1 MEPILIDKKL
11 GNFLPL
17 KTLGA
22 VKTATGA
29 MDSSSDQSFA
39 APAPAPSAAPAT
51 DNGGKPMKNNKPLII
66 LAVVVILVGAFFF
79 SGPFYTIKEGE
90 QAVVIQFGSVVGT
103 DTTAGLKFKIPLIQE
118 VQVYP
123 NKIMSWDGEPQ
134 LVPTEENQFIW
145 VDTTARWRIV
155 DLKKFYESSKSL
167 QRAYS
172 RLDEIIDPAVR
183 KTISTNPLNEAVR
196 SSDII
201 NETKRTGTL
210 TGANGE
216 EIEGL
221 KSLISGNTAFNA
233 IKIGRRQIS
242 QEIKASVEANILNQ
256 FGIEVIDVLIR
267 QIRYSD
273 QLTESVYNR
282 MITERKQIAEGYRSY
297 GEGQKKELE
306 GKMERETKTLLSEA
320 YSKAE
325 QIKGA
330 ADAKAARI
338 YADAYNGDPEFYQF
352 WKSIES
358 YKTTMPQF
366 QKTLTTD
373 MDYFKYLYSPKGR

>member
-1 MEPILIDKKL
+1 
-11 GNFLPL
+11 
-17 KTLGA
+17 
-22 VKTATGA
+22 
-29 MDSSSDQSFA
+29 
-39 APAPAPSAAPAT
+39 
-51 DNGGKPMKNNKPLII
+51 MKNNKLVIA
-66 LAVVVILVGAFFF
+66 LVAVAIVVAAIVFT
-79 SGPFYTIKEGE
+79 GPFYTVQEGQ
-90 QAVVIQFGSVVGT
+90 QAVVIQFGEAVAT
-103 DTTAGLKFKIPLIQE
+103 ETTAGLKFKIPVIQE
-118 VQVYP
+118 VQIYP

-134 LVPTEENQFIW
+134 LVPTQENQFIW
-145 VDTTARWRIV
+145 VDTTARWKIV

-167 QRAYS
+167 QRAFS

-183 KTISTNPLNEAVR
+183 KVISTNPLHEAVR
-196 SSDII
+196 STDII

-221 KSLISGNTAFNA
+221 KSLISSNTAFNE
-233 IKIGRRQIS
+233 IKIGRRALS
-242 QEIKASVEANILNQ
+242 QEIKTNVEENIRSQ

-297 GEGQKKELE
+297 GEGQKRELE
-306 GKMERETKTLLSEA
+306 GKMERETKSLLSEA
-320 YSKAE
+320 YAKAE
-325 QIKGA
+325 EIKGN

-338 YADAYNGDPEFYQF
+338 YADAYNADPEFYTF

-358 YKTTMPQF
+358 YKATMPQF
-366 QKTLTTD
+366 NKTITTD
-373 MDYFKYLYSPKGR
+373 MDYFKYLYSPRGR

>member
-1 MEPILIDKKL
+1 MKSNKL
-11 GNFLPL
+11 VV
-17 KTLGA
+17 T
-22 VKTATGA
+22 VV
-29 MDSSSDQSFA
+29 
-39 APAPAPSAAPAT
+39 
-51 DNGGKPMKNNKPLII
+51 I
-66 LAVVVILVGAFFF
+66 LAVVAGLFYF
-79 SGPFYTIKEGE
+79 SGPLYTVKEGE
-90 QAVVIQFGSVVGT
+90 QAVVTQFGEVVNT
-103 DTTAGLKFKIPLIQE
+103 ETTAGLKFKIPLIQD
-118 VQVYP
+118 VQIYP
-123 NKIMSWDGEPQ
+123 KKIMSWDGEPQ

-155 DLKKFYESSKSL
+155 DLRKFYESSKSL
-167 QRAYS
+167 QRAFS

-183 KTISTNPLNEAVR
+183 KTISINPLNEAVR

-221 KSLISGNTAFNA
+221 KSLISTNTAFNS
-233 IKIGRRQIS
+233 IKIGRREIS
-242 QEIKASVEANILNQ
+242 QEIKASVEDNIRNQ

-297 GEGQKKELE
+297 GQGQKLELE
-306 GKMERETKTLLSEA
+306 GKMDRETKSLLSEA
-320 YSKAE
+320 YQKSE
-325 QIKGA
+325 QIKGE

-338 YADAYNGDPEFYQF
+338 YAEAYSADPEFYNF

-358 YKTTMPQF
+358 YKATLPQF
-366 QKTLTTD
+366 QKTMSTD
-373 MDYFKYLYSPKGR
+373 MDYFKYLYSPRGR

>member
-1 MEPILIDKKL
+1 MCIRDRIYPKKIL
-11 GNFLPL
+11 
-17 KTLGA
+17 
-22 VKTATGA
+22 
-29 MDSSSDQSFA
+29 
-39 APAPAPSAAPAT
+39 
-51 DNGGKPMKNNKPLII
+51 
-66 LAVVVILVGAFFF
+66 
-79 SGPFYTIKEGE
+79 
-90 QAVVIQFGSVVGT
+90 
-103 DTTAGLKFKIPLIQE
+103 
-118 VQVYP
+118 
-123 NKIMSWDGEPQ
+123 SWDGEPQ
-134 LVPTEENQFIW
+134 LVPTQENQFIW

-155 DLKKFYESSKSL
+155 DLNKFYESSKTMD
-167 QRAYS
+167 RAFS

-183 KTISTNPLNEAVR
+183 KVVSTNPLHEAVR
-196 SSDII
+196 STDII

-221 KSLISGNTAFNA
+221 KGLISGNTAFNE
-233 IKIGRRQIS
+233 IKVGRRAIAKEI
-242 QEIKASVEANILNQ
+242 QESVRENVRNQ

-320 YSKAE
+320 YAKSE
-325 QIKGA
+325 QIKGD
-330 ADAKAARI
+330 ADARAART
-338 YADAYNGDPEFYQF
+338 YAEAYNADPEFYQF

-358 YKTTMPQF
+358 YKTTLPQF

-373 MDYFKYLYSPKGR
+373 MDYFKYLYSPRGR

>member
-1 MEPILIDKKL
+1 MKQEKL
-11 GNFLPL
+11 
-17 KTLGA
+17 
-22 VKTATGA
+22 
-29 MDSSSDQSFA
+29 
-39 APAPAPSAAPAT
+39 
-51 DNGGKPMKNNKPLII
+51 LII
-66 LAVVVILVGAFFF
+66 AAAIVVVVAAFFYT
-79 SGPFYTIKEGE
+79 GPFYTIQEGQ
-90 QAVVIQFGSVVGT
+90 QAVITQFGEAVGT
-103 DTTAGLKFKIPLIQE
+103 EDTAGLKFKIPLIQE
-118 VQVYP
+118 VQIYP
-123 NKIMSWDGEPQ
+123 KKILSWDGEPQ

-155 DLKKFYESSKSL
+155 DLKKFYESSKTL
-167 QRAYS
+167 QRAFS

-183 KTISTNPLNEAVR
+183 KVISTNPLHEAVR
-196 SSDII
+196 STDII

-221 KSLISGNTAFNA
+221 KSLISSNTAFNE
-233 IKIGRRQIS
+233 IKVGRRKIS
-242 QEIKASVEANILNQ
+242 QEILNSVKDNVRNQ

-306 GKMERETKTLLSEA
+306 GKMERETKSLLSEA
-320 YSKAE
+320 YAKSE
-325 QIKGA
+325 QIKGD
-330 ADAKAARI
+330 ADAKAART
-338 YADAYNGDPEFYQF
+338 YAEAYNADPEFYQF

-358 YKTTMPQF
+358 YKATLPRF

-373 MDYFKYLYSPKGR
+373 MDYFKYLYSPRGR

>member
-1 MEPILIDKKL
+1 
-11 GNFLPL
+11 
-17 KTLGA
+17 
-22 VKTATGA
+22 
-29 MDSSSDQSFA
+29 
-39 APAPAPSAAPAT
+39 
-51 DNGGKPMKNNKPLII
+51 MKNNKLLIA
-66 LAVVVILVGAFFF
+66 LVAVAIVVAAIVFT
-79 SGPFYTIKEGE
+79 GPFYTVQEGQ
-90 QAVVIQFGSVVGT
+90 QAVVIQFGQAVATES
-103 DTTAGLKFKIPLIQE
+103 TAGLKFKVPLIQE
-118 VQVYP
+118 VQIYP

-134 LVPTEENQFIW
+134 LVPTQENQFIW
-145 VDTTARWRIV
+145 VDTTARWKIV

-167 QRAYS
+167 QRAFS

-183 KTISTNPLNEAVR
+183 KVISTNPLHEAVR
-196 SSDII
+196 STDII

-221 KSLISGNTAFNA
+221 KSLISSNTAFNE
-233 IKIGRRQIS
+233 IKIGRRKLS
-242 QEIKASVEANILNQ
+242 QEIKSNVEDNIRNQ

-297 GEGQKKELE
+297 GEGQKRELE
-306 GKMERETKTLLSEA
+306 GKMERETKSLLSEA
-320 YSKAE
+320 YAKAE
-325 QIKGA
+325 EIKGN

-338 YADAYNGDPEFYQF
+338 YADAYNADPEFYTF

-366 QKTLTTD
+366 NKTMTTD
-373 MDYFKYLYSPKGR
+373 MDYFKYLYSPRGR

>member
-1 MEPILIDKKL
+1 MNQNKL
-11 GNFLPL
+11 LVIV
-17 KTLGA
+17 GA
-22 VKTATGA
+22 
-29 MDSSSDQSFA
+29 
-39 APAPAPSAAPAT
+39 
-51 DNGGKPMKNNKPLII
+51 
-66 LAVVVILVGAFFF
+66 AVVLVGGFFF
-79 SGPFYTIKEGE
+79 AGPLYTIKEGE
-90 QAVVIQFGSVVGT
+90 QAVVTQFGEVIHTET
-103 DTTAGLKFKIPLIQE
+103 DAGLKVKVPLIQE
-118 VQVYP
+118 VQIYP
-123 NKIMSWDGEPQ
+123 KKIMSWDGEPQ

-167 QRAYS
+167 QRAFS

-183 KTISTNPLNEAVR
+183 KIISTNPLNEAVR

-221 KSLISGNTAFNA
+221 KSLISSNTAFNA
-233 IKIGRRQIS
+233 IKIGRREIS
-242 QEIKASVEANILNQ
+242 REIKDSVEANILSQ

-297 GEGQKKELE
+297 GEGQKLELE
-306 GKMERETKTLLSEA
+306 GKMERETKSLLSEA
-320 YSKAE
+320 YQKSE
-325 QIKGA
+325 QIKGE
-330 ADAKAARI
+330 ADAAAARI
-338 YADAYNGDPEFYQF
+338 YSTAYSADPEFYNF

-358 YKTTMPQF
+358 YKATLPQF
-366 QKTLTTD
+366 QKTMSTD
-373 MDYFKYLYSPKGR
+373 MDYFKYLYSPRGR

>member
-1 MEPILIDKKL
+1 MKQEKLMLILA
-11 GNFLPL
+11 
-17 KTLGA
+17 A
-22 VKTATGA
+22 V
-29 MDSSSDQSFA
+29 
-39 APAPAPSAAPAT
+39 
-51 DNGGKPMKNNKPLII
+51 
-66 LAVVVILVGAFFF
+66 AVVVAAFFF
-79 SGPFYTIKEGE
+79 TGPFYTIQEGE
-90 QAVVIQFGSVVGT
+90 QAVITQFGEAVGT
-103 DTTAGLKFKIPLIQE
+103 ENTAGLKFKIPLIQE
-118 VQVYP
+118 VQIYP
-123 NKIMSWDGEPQ
+123 KKILSWDGEPQ

-155 DLKKFYESSKSL
+155 DLRKFYESSKTL
-167 QRAYS
+167 QRAFS

-183 KTISTNPLNEAVR
+183 KIISTNPLHEAVR
-196 SSDII
+196 STDII

-221 KSLISGNTAFNA
+221 KGLISGNTAFNE
-233 IKIGRRQIS
+233 IKVGRRTIS
-242 QEIKASVEANILNQ
+242 REIQESVAENVRNQ

-306 GKMERETKTLLSEA
+306 GKMERETKSLLSEA
-320 YSKAE
+320 YAKSE
-325 QIKGA
+325 QIKGD
-330 ADAKAARI
+330 ADAKAART
-338 YADAYNGDPEFYQF
+338 YAEAYNADPEFYQF

-358 YKTTMPQF
+358 YKATLPQF
-366 QKTLTTD
+366 QKTFTTD
-373 MDYFKYLYSPKGR
+373 MDYFKYLYSPRGR

>member
-1 MEPILIDKKL
+1 MNDNKLLIA
-11 GNFLPL
+11 
-17 KTLGA
+17 GA
-22 VKTATGA
+22 AV
-29 MDSSSDQSFA
+29 
-39 APAPAPSAAPAT
+39 
-51 DNGGKPMKNNKPLII
+51 LI
-66 LAVVVILVGAFFF
+66 VVGAFFF
-79 SGPFYTIKEGE
+79 SGPFYTVKEGE
-90 QAVVIQFGSVVGT
+90 QAVVTQFGEVVGT
-103 DTTAGLKFKIPLIQE
+103 ADSAGLKFKLPLVQE
-118 VQVYP
+118 VQIYP

-155 DLKKFYESSKSL
+155 DLRKFYESSKSL

-221 KSLISGNTAFNA
+221 KSLISSNTAFNA
-233 IKIGRRQIS
+233 IKNGRRTIS
-242 QEIKASVEANILNQ
+242 QEIKASVEKNIRNQ

-306 GKMERETKTLLSEA
+306 GKMERETKSLLSEA
-320 YSKAE
+320 YSKSE
-325 QIKGA
+325 QVKGE

-338 YADAYNGDPEFYQF
+338 YAEAYSADPEFYNF

-358 YKTTMPQF
+358 YKATLPQF
-366 QKTLTTD
+366 QKTFTTD
-373 MDYFKYLYSPKGR
+373 MDYFKYLYSPRGR

>member
-1 MEPILIDKKL
+1 
-11 GNFLPL
+11 
-17 KTLGA
+17 
-22 VKTATGA
+22 
-29 MDSSSDQSFA
+29 
-39 APAPAPSAAPAT
+39 
-51 DNGGKPMKNNKPLII
+51 MKNNKLLIA
-66 LAVVVILVGAFFF
+66 LVAVVVVIAAVVFT
-79 SGPFYTIKEGE
+79 GPFYTVQEGQ
-90 QAVVIQFGSVVGT
+90 QAVVIQFGQAVAT
-103 DTTAGLKFKIPLIQE
+103 ETTAGLKFKVPLIQE
-118 VQVYP
+118 VQIYP

-134 LVPTEENQFIW
+134 LVPTQENQFIW
-145 VDTTARWRIV
+145 VDTTARWKIV

-167 QRAYS
+167 QRAFS

-183 KTISTNPLNEAVR
+183 KVISTNPLHEAVR
-196 SSDII
+196 STDII

-221 KSLISGNTAFNA
+221 KSLISSNTAFNE
-233 IKIGRRQIS
+233 IKIGRRKLS
-242 QEIKASVEANILNQ
+242 QEIKGNVEENIRSQ

-297 GEGQKKELE
+297 GEGQKRELE
-306 GKMERETKTLLSEA
+306 GKMERETKSLLSEA
-320 YSKAE
+320 YAKAE
-325 QIKGA
+325 EIKGN

-338 YADAYNGDPEFYQF
+338 YADAYNADPEFYTF

-366 QKTLTTD
+366 NKTITTD
-373 MDYFKYLYSPKGR
+373 MDYFKYLYSPRGR

>member
-1 MEPILIDKKL
+1 
-11 GNFLPL
+11 
-17 KTLGA
+17 
-22 VKTATGA
+22 
-29 MDSSSDQSFA
+29 
-39 APAPAPSAAPAT
+39 
-51 DNGGKPMKNNKPLII
+51 MKNNKLVIVLVAVAII
-66 LAVVVILVGAFFF
+66 VGAIVFA
-79 SGPFYTIKEGE
+79 GPFYTIKEGE
-90 QAVVIQFGSVVGT
+90 QAVVTQFGSVVGT
-103 DTTAGLKFKIPLIQE
+103 DVVAGLKFKIPLIQE
-118 VQVYP
+118 VQIYP

-183 KTISTNPLNEAVR
+183 KIISTNPLNEAVR
-196 SSDII
+196 STDII

-221 KSLISGNTAFNA
+221 KSVISGNTAFNP

-242 QEIKASVEANILNQ
+242 QEIKLSVEKNILNQ

-282 MITERKQIAEGYRSY
+282 MITERKQIAEAYRSY
-297 GEGQKKELE
+297 GEGQRKELE

-320 YSKAE
+320 YTKSE
-325 QIKGA
+325 RIKGE
-330 ADAKAARI
+330 ADGKAARI
-338 YADAYNGDPEFYQF
+338 YADAYNADPEFYQF

-358 YKTTMPQF
+358 YKTTLPQF
-366 QKTLTTD
+366 QKTMTTD
-373 MDYFKYLYSPKGR
+373 MDYFKYLYSPRGR

>member
-1 MEPILIDKKL
+1 MKQEKLLIVL
-11 GNFLPL
+11 A
-17 KTLGA
+17 A
-22 VKTATGA
+22 V
-29 MDSSSDQSFA
+29 
-39 APAPAPSAAPAT
+39 
-51 DNGGKPMKNNKPLII
+51 
-66 LAVVVILVGAFFF
+66 AVVVAAFFYT
-79 SGPFYTIKEGE
+79 GPFYTVQEGE
-90 QAVVIQFGSVVGT
+90 QAVITQFGEAVGT
-103 DTTAGLKFKIPLIQE
+103 EDTAGLKFKIPLIQE
-118 VQVYP
+118 VQIYP
-123 NKIMSWDGEPQ
+123 KKILSWDGEPQ

-155 DLKKFYESSKSL
+155 DLKKFYESSKTM
-167 QRAYS
+167 QRAFS

-183 KTISTNPLNEAVR
+183 KIISTNPLHEAVR
-196 SSDII
+196 STDII
-201 NETKRTGTL
+201 NETKRTGSL

-221 KSLISGNTAFNA
+221 KGLISGNTAFNE
-233 IKIGRRQIS
+233 IKVGRRTIS
-242 QEIKASVEANILNQ
+242 KEIQDSVQENVRNQ

-306 GKMERETKTLLSEA
+306 GKMERETKSLLSGA
-320 YSKAE
+320 YAKSE
-325 QIKGA
+325 EIKGE

-338 YADAYNGDPEFYQF
+338 YSEAYNADPEFYQF

-358 YKTTMPQF
+358 YKATLPQF
-366 QKTLTTD
+366 QKTMTTD
-373 MDYFKYLYSPKGR
+373 MDYFKYLYSPRGR

>member
-1 MEPILIDKKL
+1 
-11 GNFLPL
+11 
-17 KTLGA
+17 
-22 VKTATGA
+22 
-29 MDSSSDQSFA
+29 
-39 APAPAPSAAPAT
+39 
-51 DNGGKPMKNNKPLII
+51 MKNEKLLII
-66 LAVVVILVGAFFF
+66 LAAVAVVVAAFFF
-79 SGPFYTIKEGE
+79 TGPFYTIQEGE
-90 QAVVIQFGSVVGT
+90 QAVITQFGEAVGT
-103 DTTAGLKFKIPLIQE
+103 ENTAGLKFKVPLIQE

-123 NKIMSWDGEPQ
+123 KKIMSWDGEPQ

-167 QRAYS
+167 QRAFS

-183 KTISTNPLNEAVR
+183 KVISTNPLHEAVR
-196 SSDII
+196 STDII

-221 KSLISGNTAFNA
+221 KSLISSNTAFNE
-233 IKIGRRQIS
+233 IKIGRRAIS
-242 QEIKASVEANILNQ
+242 QEILKSVQENVRTQ
-256 FGIEVIDVLIR
+256 FGIEIIDVLIR

-306 GKMERETKTLLSEA
+306 GKMERETKSLLSEA
-320 YSKAE
+320 YAKAE
-325 QIKGA
+325 EIKGS

-338 YADAYNGDPEFYQF
+338 YADAYNADPEFYTF
-352 WKSIES
+352 WKSIEW
-358 YKTTMPQF
+358 YKATLPQF
-366 QKTLTTD
+366 QKTMTTD
-373 MDYFKYLYSPKGR
+373 MDYFKYLYSARGR

>member
-1 MEPILIDKKL
+1 
-11 GNFLPL
+11 
-17 KTLGA
+17 
-22 VKTATGA
+22 
-29 MDSSSDQSFA
+29 
-39 APAPAPSAAPAT
+39 
-51 DNGGKPMKNNKPLII
+51 MKNNKGLII
-66 LAVVVILVGAFFF
+66 LAAVAILVLAFFF

-90 QAVVIQFGSVVGT
+90 QAVITQFGEVVAT
-103 DTTAGLKFKIPLIQE
+103 DVTAGLKLKLPLIQE
-118 VQVYP
+118 VQIYP
-123 NKIMSWDGEPQ
+123 KKIMSWDGEPQ

-167 QRAYS
+167 QRAFS

-183 KTISTNPLNEAVR
+183 KIISTNPLNEAVR

-221 KSLISGNTAFNA
+221 KSLISSNTAFNA

-242 QEIKASVEANILNQ
+242 QEIKSSVEANILNQ

-297 GEGQKKELE
+297 GEGQKLELE
-306 GKMERETKTLLSEA
+306 GKMERETRSLLSEA
-320 YSKAE
+320 YTKSE
-325 QIKGA
+325 QIKGQ

-338 YADAYNGDPEFYQF
+338 YSDAYSGDPEFYQF

-358 YKTTMPQF
+358 YKATMPQF

-373 MDYFKYLYSPKGR
+373 MDYFKYLYSPRGR

>member
-1 MEPILIDKKL
+1 
-11 GNFLPL
+11 
-17 KTLGA
+17 
-22 VKTATGA
+22 
-29 MDSSSDQSFA
+29 
-39 APAPAPSAAPAT
+39 
-51 DNGGKPMKNNKPLII
+51 MKNNPLVII
-66 LAVVVILVGAFFF
+66 AVVAVIVVGAFIFT
-79 SGPFYTIKEGE
+79 GPFYTIKEGE
-90 QAVVIQFGSVVGT
+90 QAVVTQFGQAVAT

-145 VDTTARWRIV
+145 VDSTARWRIV
-155 DLKKFYESSKSL
+155 DLRKFYESSKSL
-167 QRAYS
+167 QRAFS

-183 KTISTNPLNEAVR
+183 KIISTNPLNEAVR
-196 SSDII
+196 STDII

-242 QEIKASVEANILNQ
+242 QEIKASVEANIRGQ

-273 QLTESVYNR
+273 QLTESVYSR

-297 GEGQKKELE
+297 GEGQKLELE
-306 GKMERETKTLLSEA
+306 GKMERETKSLLSEA
-320 YSKAE
+320 YSKSE
-325 QIKGA
+325 QIKGS

-338 YADAYNGDPEFYQF
+338 YAEAYSGDPEFYQF

-358 YKTTMPQF
+358 YKATMPQF

-373 MDYFKYLYSPKGR
+373 MDYFKYLYSPRGR